1 MGLLTTNV
9 VNFYIFLRGLI
20 IKIADF
26 RFCDSYKKKDNDKSK
41 NENLKKWISRLEKTT
56 YNHGQNILALVLND
70 LK

>member
-9 VNFYIFLRGLI
+9 GNFPIFLRGLM

-41 NENLKKWISRLEKTT
+41 NENLKKWSSELERPPSR
-56 YNHGQNILALVLND
+56 
-70 LK
+70 